1 MAIDVNG
8 IQVGDV
14 LAGKYRIERILGAG
28 GMGVVVAVHHLHLDQ
43 RFALKLMLPE
53 LLASEE
59 AVTRF
64 MREARL
70 AAKIKSDHVVRVS
83 DVDSLE
89 SGAPYIVMELLEGRD
104 LAALLRDKRV
114 LPIEDAVDLVLQV
127 CEVAAEAHGLGIVH
141 RDLKP
146 SNLFV
151 TQAAEGR
158 LFVKVLDFGIS
169 KVTRPGAPA
178 SAMDMTK
185 SATSMGS
192 PFYMSP
198 EQMQSA
204 RDVDGRTDIWALGT
218 ILYELV
224 TGRVPFGGA
233 TPIEVALKI
242 AAQQPPPL
250 RTLRPDAP
258 PGIEV
263 IVLKCLEK
271 DASRRFGNIAE
282 LASALAEFAPA
293 RSRVSLGRIAWTQP
307 TTAALRTPVA
317 PPNRSA
323 LKGSLAAH
331 PSTEPA
337 TIAVVPDAAKHE
349 SAGVTAPRA
358 WGTTM
363 PPKRGGRTAAMV
375 AVAGVVAVAAGLA
388 AFAAKRRASQ
398 DTPPEAS
405 TDVAVLVS
413 TATANATAT
422 GTTTPTAP
430 ANTTPTASSTP
441 PPEQPVLTHVDAH
454 EPAAQEPRPSPS
466 PRSENASAPKREIP
480 RSSRSIA
487 PVSPMPSAAPP
498 APSASAR
505 SGAAAA
511 SSLPRG
517 VWQDRK

>member
-1 MAIDVNG
+1 LPRRGRIGRAIDVNG

-53 LLASEE
+53 LLTSEE

-114 LPIEDAVDLVLQV
+114 LPIEDAVDLILQV

-151 TQAAEGR
+151 THAAEGR

-169 KVTRPGAPA
+169 KVTRAGAPA

-250 RTLRPDAP
+250 RVLRHDAP

-271 DASRRFGNIAE
+271 DAARRFRNIAE
-282 LASALAEFAPA
+282 LAAALGEFAPA

-307 TTAALRTPVA
+307 ATAALRTPVA
-317 PPNRSA
+317 PPNR
-323 LKGSLAAH
+323 
-331 PSTEPA
+331 TEPA

-398 DTPPEAS
+398 DAPPEAS

-413 TATANATAT
+413 SATANATAT
-422 GTTTPTAP
+422 GTTTPTAT
-430 ANTTPTASSTP
+430 ANAIPTASSTP
-441 PPEQPVLTHVDAH
+441 PPEQPVTNVDAH
-454 EPAAQEPRPSPS
+454 EPAAHEPPPSPS
-466 PRSENASAPKREIP
+466 PRSESASAPKREIP
-480 RSSRSIA
+480 RNSRSIV
-487 PVSPMPSAAPP
+487 PVSPIPSAAPP

-505 SGAAAA
+505 SAAAA